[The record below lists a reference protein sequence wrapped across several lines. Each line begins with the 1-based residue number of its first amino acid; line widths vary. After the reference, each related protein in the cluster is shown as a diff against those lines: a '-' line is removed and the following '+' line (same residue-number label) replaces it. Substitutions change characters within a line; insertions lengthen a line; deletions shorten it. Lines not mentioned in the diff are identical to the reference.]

1 MWKMVLYFRNI
12 YRSILRRKYMVLR
25 ICFKLLKEKKER
37 EVGRKRGKRDM
48 VR

>member
-1 MWKMVLYFRNI
+1 MWKMALYFRNI
-12 YRSILRRKYMVLR
+12 YRSISRRKHMVLR

-37 EVGRKRGKRDM
+37 EAGRKRGKRDM